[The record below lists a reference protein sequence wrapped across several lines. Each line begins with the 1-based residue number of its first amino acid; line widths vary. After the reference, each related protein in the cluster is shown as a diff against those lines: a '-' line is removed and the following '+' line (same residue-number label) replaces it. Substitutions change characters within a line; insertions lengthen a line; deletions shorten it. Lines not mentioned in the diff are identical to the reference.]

1 MNKLEVEA
9 ALNRHLEAT
18 AHALINVRGEGGS
31 CQLCQALRGEQH
43 LKSCPMWRLIDSRI
57 QFRVDQEA
65 PPPVMEVLHTDT
77 GHFYRRRRAHDGG
90 GL

>member
-1 MNKLEVEA
+1 MNKPALEA

-43 LKSCPMWRLIDSRI
+43 LATCPLWPLIDSRI
-57 QFRVDQEA
+57 SYRMAQEM
-65 PPPVMEVLHTDT
+65 PPPVMEVLHSSA
-77 GHFYRRRRAHDGG
+77 GHFYRRRRRA
-90 GL
+90 